1 MPKNHGFSLT
11 EMLVVVLI
19 LTVLLAVA
27 VPYMAD
33 AMAESRLEGF
43 TQQLNLAMQRARYI
57 ASYENARTCLQVEN
71 SSTTTA
77 LHIWRDEVW
86 NSTYDSANAVEQAS
100 RMDFPV
106 PDDVTILDVKF
117 GVRDGVNSVLVFE
130 PDGRLSQ
137 PDNPTTNLVQDPLDG
152 VYRSYIKF
160 STDNFIKKTMGRE
173 IYISRTGEMRVISY
187 EQ

>member
-1 MPKNHGFSLT
+1 MPKKSGFSLT
-11 EMLVVVLI
+11 ELLMVVLI
-19 LTVLLAVA
+19 LTIMLAVG

-43 TQQLNLAMQRARYI
+43 TQQLNLALQRARYI

-86 NSTYDSANAVEQAS
+86 NSTYDSANAVERAS
-100 RMDFPV
+100 RMNFPV
-106 PDDVTILDVKF
+106 PEDVTIHDIKF
-117 GVRDGVNSVLVFE
+117 GVRDGLSRVLVFE
-130 PDGRLSQ
+130 PDGRLAQ
-137 PDNPTTNLVQDPLDG
+137 PDSPTSDLVQDPLDS
-152 VYRSYIKF
+152 VYRCYIKF
-160 STDNFIKKTMGRE
+160 STNNFIKKTMGRE
-173 IYISRTGEMRVISY
+173 IYISRTGEMRVLSY